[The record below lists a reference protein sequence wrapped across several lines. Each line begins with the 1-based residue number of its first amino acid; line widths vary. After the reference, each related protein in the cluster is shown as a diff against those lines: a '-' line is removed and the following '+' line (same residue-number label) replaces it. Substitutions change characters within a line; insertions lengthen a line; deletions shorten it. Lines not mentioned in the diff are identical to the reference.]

1 MKALVLKTAAR
12 TASVKEVPRP
22 VPGPGEVLIRVHAV
36 ALNPVDQIHFA
47 GPIAAQDERVMGTD
61 FAGVVVGRGE
71 GLSGA
76 SGDARTV
83 DGARVAGFV
92 QGGAFFH
99 MHVKLTRSLLD
110 GGCEVEWGE
119 MRREVAD

>member
-12 TASVKEVPRP
+12 TASVKDVPQP

-71 GLSGA
+71 GLGGA

-92 QGGAFFH
+92 QGGAFSH
-99 MHVKLTRSLLD
+99 IDMKLTWSCLM
-110 GGCEVEWGE
+110 GGL
-119 MRREVAD
+119 

>member
-36 ALNPVDQIHFA
+36 ALNPVDQIH
-47 GPIAAQDERVMGTD
+47 